1 MQVFRSLRDSFFQV
15 VSIITTT
22 GYTTANFDIWP
33 TFSKTILFTL
43 MFIGGCAG
51 STAGGIKIIR
61 ILILIKLI
69 KRDVAKLFHPR
80 AFISIKNNGKKV
92 TNETVASINSF
103 LPYIL

>member
-1 MQVFRSLRDSFFQV
+1 
-15 VSIITTT
+15 
-22 GYTTANFDIWP
+22 
-33 TFSKTILFTL
+33 

-103 LPYIL
+103 FTLYIMIFVISTIIISLEA